1 MKSFK
6 QWISYGNNPYCV
18 DRKEVELRQ
27 VGIHLSYWTSRWSE
41 DVLPLIRRARD
52 AGFDGAE
59 LPLLDPTNMDFK
71 ALRQEAD
78 IHEIELTCCTGLPAD
93 GDITHPDS
101 SVRDKGL
108 EHILKCLDGAAE
120 VGSPVLAGVLYVGW
134 GVGVPSGDF
143 TPYWQR
149 SVNTLQKAAEEAEQ
163 RNISLCLE
171 ILNRY
176 EGYLLNTTT
185 DGLRF
190 LDDIGHPR
198 VKLNLDIFHMNIE
211 EEDFAVAIKYAGGH
225 LGHLHC
231 SANNRL
237 RPGRGHIPWGDIRG
251 ALDEINYE
259 GWLVMEC
266 FPQSGDEVGRTMKTW
281 HPLNDDLD
289 TSAAEGAGHLREY
302 LIN

>member
-1 MKSFK
+1 M
-6 QWISYGNNPYCV
+6 

-59 LPLLDPTNMDFK
+59 LPLLDPTEMDFK

-120 VGSPVLAGVLYVGW
+120 VGSPVLAGVLYIGW
-134 GVGVPSGDF
+134 GVEVPGGDF

-176 EGYLLNTTT
+176 EGYLLTTT
-185 DGLRF
+185 MDGLRF

-198 VKLNLDIFHMNIE
+198 VKLNLDIYHMNIE
-211 EEDFAVAIKYAGGH
+211 EEDIAVAIKNAGGN

-231 SANNRL
+231 SANNRM
-237 RPGRGHIPWGDIRG
+237 RPGRGHIPWRDIRES
-251 ALDEINYE
+251 LDEINYE

-281 HPLNDDLD
+281 HPMKDDLD
-289 TSAAEGAGHLREY
+289 ASAAEGVKHLREF
-302 LIN
+302 LIK